1 MNYLSKNTENSLLL
15 PNDVMKLIYEYADP
29 FLYIRKRIE
38 NKSYKLH
45 KSDTYH
51 NQDILGIPT
60 HYRID
65 HKKYLMIYYL
75 REANIYK
82 YNVYKSPNFNK
93 YKMKNVYKKWLLL

>member
-1 MNYLSKNTENSLLL
+1 MNYLAKNLNNSLIL
-15 PNDVMKLIYEYADP
+15 PSDVMRVIYKYADP
-29 FLYIRKRIE
+29 LIAVRQQIE
-38 NKSYKLH
+38 NKSYELH

-60 HYRID
+60 HYSID

-93 YKMKNVYKKWLLL
+93 YKMKSVYKKWLLL